1 MTQRVTTLE
10 IREKLGDYLNRV
22 ALRHDQFIIERK
34 GKPLAALVPIEKL
47 RAIEE
52 AAARELLELLKKS
65 GTPGISEEEADRL
78 ANEAKHAIRRPRPGR
93 R

>member
-1 MTQRVTTLE
+1 MTQRVSTLE

-34 GKPLAALVPIEKL
+34 GQELAALVPVEKL

-52 AAARELLELLKKS
+52 AARKELLEMLRKS
-65 GTPGISEEEADRL
+65 GTLEISEEEADRL
-78 ANEAKHAIRRPRPGR
+78 ADEAKHATRKPRTGR
-93 R
+93 